1 MPHVLSQARRRVS
14 WSSLT
19 LLMLSGGM
27 LSGGLLSSQPLEAA
41 PRVTVELPTP
51 TCRTWYPDCD
61 ADGYGT
67 ESGAIQ
73 SCKNPNWSQTP
84 PACTYAR
91 KGGDCN
97 DTHLQ
102 VNPGALEGPSTPD
115 STTDGVDNDCDG
127 FVDIDCDGDSG
138 QALPEVML
146 EKAIG
151 GTFAKTNSLSLS
163 GLVLPSRDLSP
174 VQSVLVDGQSLTT
187 QACSADGGLRF
198 SGNVPLT
205 RGLKTL
211 AITAQDGSGLQ
222 DRALTSAIYS
232 DRYMQ
237 VQGGTVRGSLLS
249 LLNQGSWN
257 ILGDWA
263 EGAYDAAT
271 IKAELLAANPL
282 VSEKGDADCL
292 EGWELFA
299 NATDYRHIDTE
310 ISFSISGGKVRAT
323 ARIVKPEIW
332 ASGWAYYDLDWYCG
346 GWSDRVN
353 MNAYASFSEVAAT
366 ADGVLS
372 LDANKNVVVSFTNV
386 VVNANGQT
394 LSVDADGSVYDWLID
409 IFEDDMANELE
420 AFVED
425 ELRSFISADLG
436 PLLAS
441 ELNTLDLS
449 YTLDVE
455 GTPYQVKFTYDTL
468 TVPDGGVVLGFGMG
482 LSYPVDP
489 ETPVNP
495 GALGYSTAATI
506 NTTPTLGFRFG
517 LDFFNAALHAL
528 WEGGSLNYSGTLTGP
543 ETDYALDGSARLTL
557 PPVAMPGSSPQ
568 HLQLGLGDVVLEVSA
583 PDYGTLGL
591 SMDVLVSAGV
601 GVTLTPV
608 VEGST
613 LRFDVTFSTPEIRYD
628 PQGGAIPEELVS
640 STEVA
645 IANLLDQLL
654 LELETYLES
663 LTLSYLDVP
672 LSITSIT
679 LKPDAANAAM
689 LSLDGQ
695 AVYTGP

>member
-1 MPHVLSQARRRVS
+1 MPHVLSQARRPVS

-27 LSGGLLSSQPLEAA
+27 LSAGVLSSQPLEAA
-41 PRVTVELPTP
+41 PRVAAELPTP

-67 ESGAIQ
+67 ETGAIQ

-97 DTHLQ
+97 DTNLQ
-102 VNPGALEGPSTPD
+102 VNPGALEGPSAPD

-138 QALPEVML
+138 QALPEVL
-146 EKAIG
+146 LDKAIG
-151 GTFAKTNSLSLS
+151 GTFSKTNSMSLS
-163 GLVLPSRDLSP
+163 GWVLPSRDLSP
-174 VQSVLVDGQSLTT
+174 VQSVLVDGQSLST

-198 SGNVPLT
+198 SGSVPLT

-211 AITAQDGSGLQ
+211 AITAQDGNGLQ

-237 VQGGTVRGSLLS
+237 VQGATVRGSLLS

-271 IKAELLAANPL
+271 IKAELLASNPL

-292 EGWELFA
+292 EGWEIFA
-299 NATDYRHIDTE
+299 NATDYKHIDTE
-310 ISFSISGGKVRAT
+310 ISFRISGGKVRAT

-386 VVNANGQT
+386 VVNASGQT

-409 IFEDDMANELE
+409 IFEDDLANELE
-420 AFVED
+420 TFVED

-506 NTTPTLGFRFG
+506 NTAPTLGFRFG

-557 PPVAMPGSSPQ
+557 PPVAMPGSAPQ

-583 PDYGTLGL
+583 PDYGVFGL
-591 SMDVLVSAGV
+591 SMDVLVSASV

>member
-1 MPHVLSQARRRVS
+1 M
-14 WSSLT
+14 
-19 LLMLSGGM
+19 
-27 LSGGLLSSQPLEAA
+27 
-41 PRVTVELPTP
+41 
-51 TCRTWYPDCD
+51 
-61 ADGYGT
+61 
-67 ESGAIQ
+67 
-73 SCKNPNWSQTP
+73 
-84 PACTYAR
+84 
-91 KGGDCN
+91 
-97 DTHLQ
+97 
-102 VNPGALEGPSTPD
+102 
-115 STTDGVDNDCDG
+115 
-127 FVDIDCDGDSG
+127 
-138 QALPEVML
+138 
-146 EKAIG
+146 
-151 GTFAKTNSLSLS
+151 
-163 GLVLPSRDLSP
+163 
-174 VQSVLVDGQSLTT
+174 
-187 QACSADGGLRF
+187 
-198 SGNVPLT
+198 
-205 RGLKTL
+205 
-211 AITAQDGSGLQ
+211 
-222 DRALTSAIYS
+222 
-232 DRYMQ
+232 
-237 VQGGTVRGSLLS
+237 S

-517 LDFFNAALHAL
+517 LDFFNASLHAL